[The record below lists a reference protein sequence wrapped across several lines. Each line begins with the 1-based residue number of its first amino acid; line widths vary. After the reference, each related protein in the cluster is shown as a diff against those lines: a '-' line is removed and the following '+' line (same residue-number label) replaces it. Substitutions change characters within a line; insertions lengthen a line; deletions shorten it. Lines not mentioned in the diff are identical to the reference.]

1 VKKSHALFIAL
12 WVGVISLV
20 VGYIH
25 SWHIIDLKPNKNLS
39 LAFNEMIPEVT
50 EEFGVIHFLTPL
62 CSCSE
67 QIFKHLIERGPLNK
81 EKEVVILINDAK
93 EIFATSLKERGF
105 QVNLISTDKL
115 SEDFKN
121 AVQGVPLLVIYEGE
135 KKVRYAGGYYEK
147 AITPFTK
154 IDIEKFTNSLR
165 SGRDIA
171 SLPIVGC
178 AVSEEYKKILDPFG
192 LKYQEI

>member
-1 VKKSHALFIAL
+1 MKKSHYLFIIC
-12 WVGVISLV
+12 WVGGITLI

-25 SWHIIDLKPNKNLS
+25 SWHLVDLKPQSEITLSFNK
-39 LAFNEMIPEVT
+39 MIPDVSD
-50 EEFGVIHFLTPL
+50 EFGVIHFLTPL

-67 QIFKHLIERGPLNK
+67 QIFKHLVERGPLK
-81 EKEVVILINDAK
+81 EEKEVVILVDD
-93 EIFATSLKERGF
+93 SQGVF
-105 QVNLISTDKL
+105 QRPLEEKGYSTKLISTDKL
-115 SEDFKN
+115 SEEFKS
-121 AVQGVPLLVIYEGE
+121 AIQGVPLLVIYEKN

-154 IDIEKFTNSLR
+154 IDIKKFTDSLHE
-165 SGRDIA
+165 GREIA
-171 SLPIVGC
+171 SLPIIGC